1 MAGQFT
7 DFWKIIK
14 PAPLK
19 QSYSSLDSDIVKLY
33 SNYSWMQKLMKGAS
47 TRFSKYTQF
56 KAMDSD
62 VFINRALDTVA
73 GEMSTEDVTTNLPFN
88 IVYQTEVTDDIQDH
102 VVTTIR
108 TALRH
113 WLDTQELSKRIFA
126 ICRETIKYGDC
137 IFFKRSDFKK
147 WEYIDPKDVLGM
159 SLNDDG
165 VPLAYHLRRQT
176 TGQTTNPS
184 TNMELIPAA
193 GVVHFSLSSGMGD
206 NGPYGESILF
216 PAIKAYRHLNLLE
229 EAIIIYRIVRA
240 PERRVFNIDVGNMP
254 PQRAQAY
261 VQAFKNELKQKRI
274 PNEGGGQEKVD
285 SILNPLSINEDFFFA
300 KNAEGRGTTIDTLS
314 SGGSLGEI
322 TDLRYFQ
329 SRFLQALRIP
339 SSYMRGADDNG
350 SIIQDGKVGV
360 AYIEELNFFK
370 FIQRLQ
376 RDLNPCFDKQFKTYL
391 KATGISIDPSIFK
404 LELCVPQDFEKFR
417 QAEVDEKLMSNF
429 NNVKDVAFIASKFKL
444 SRYLGLTEEEI
455 KLNEEMLRTEMCIPD
470 EDIDPRM
477 TKQRMMY
484 DAKYLEGR
492 EAPKL
497 SPNFESFVKQTAGEA
512 AEAEEA
518 PPEDD
523 ENAVT
528 DDTSSETTSS
538 ETPPEEETDDTAGE
552 GEDDIPT
559 AADLKKALK

>member
-1 MAGQFT
+1 
-7 DFWKIIK
+7 
-14 PAPLK
+14 
-19 QSYSSLDSDIVKLY
+19 
-33 SNYSWMQKLMKGAS
+33 
-47 TRFSKYTQF
+47 
-56 KAMDSD
+56 
-62 VFINRALDTVA
+62 
-73 GEMSTEDVTTNLPFN
+73 MSTEDVTTNLPFN